1 MSPNSPPF
9 DQPSV
14 LIDNTDHDD
23 GRRRDDRSNTKATM
37 TAQEVQSTR
46 DDFER
51 LFGVDEHSYE
61 QPTTTRRE
69 LWSYYL
75 YYNGITSNSF

>member
-51 LFGVDEHSYE
+51 LFGVEHSYE